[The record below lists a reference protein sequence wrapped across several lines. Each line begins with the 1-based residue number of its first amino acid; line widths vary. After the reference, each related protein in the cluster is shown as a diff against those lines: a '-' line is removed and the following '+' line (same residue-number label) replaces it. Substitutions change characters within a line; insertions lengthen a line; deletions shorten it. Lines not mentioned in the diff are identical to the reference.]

1 MTNVLLS
8 ETPDWSGVI
17 ASISKRLSSNLS
29 KKKSKKKSEKLISSQ
44 KNDDE
49 TNLNMVTA
57 CIDVIIDVMRI
68 YGLARP
74 VGKKRWSVEKR
85 KSFHSRYT
93 DSYSK
98 SINLWMDYVGIGNS
112 TKWKDLMKYKICA
125 FFACVFSQD
134 CPPVPKGLTGKL
146 ACPGFLLCG
155 VFKHWMQRILS
166 SNRDNLESFA
176 VSILQ
181 SKKGA
186 PPLSENAVLKSRFDT
201 FVQLTSE
208 PKQMGAFTLERT
220 CRSELEWDM
229 GKDLD
234 WILQQE
240 PLALKFNDIPV
251 LGWEDETGFATSE
264 GLRGHTINRKT
275 VEEQLRRTAREIF
288 KNKKMTPEDIYS
300 AFVPSTSAN
309 YNYSRNGMGALGS
322 FYDNIPEAGKCQS
335 LLKTDIGFTTLH
347 EELPTMYGKQLVEQ
361 VQRLEESL
369 NSDDPLLKQKDKE
382 TVGLLFDATEVEEKW
397 KGAYDHLWF
406 KSFNEP
412 PVTKT
417 VGLTEPLKVRVIT
430 CGPPILYTVM
440 KPFQKY
446 LWKTLKS
453 MKVFK
458 LIGETITA
466 ENIFESLGFLPEGF
480 EFISGDYKA
489 STDNLH
495 SWVSEILSEEIMGCL
510 STNSTDINPEFMSQ
524 ASILMK
530 RSLTQ
535 HILENPIFGLEYD
548 DSYGIDRDT
557 FDKYKVIAALLQ
569 KEGQLMGSI
578 TSFPFLCIANAAL
591 CRYAMEISEN
601 RRWSLRDVPLL
612 CNGDDC
618 ILKVRKC
625 IGRLAWE
632 MVTKFGGLE
641 SSVGKTYFSDKF
653 AVMNSVHFNYK
664 PASWTE
670 EATNPF
676 HEVAY
681 VNLGLVYGQKKSG
694 VRGKPVEA
702 LGALHHKLFET
713 CPSRCWKRA
722 NRRFLKVNRSIL
734 EEYEQ
739 PWYLPKWC
747 GGIGLRRP
755 DDYAGTFDRVVVFSI
770 MKTLKEKGTFSLD
783 HDVPRLVKDEP
794 EWKMF
799 ALAQR
804 DLRKS
809 YGWMDKQA
817 YKTIIYDDT
826 ERDLESEALKLRNWM
841 IVEQLFTKPLG
852 LAMGHDYGDT
862 EMDANRLYVGAP
874 DPGFAERKSKTR
886 HHNVNMWKFHILKII
901 SDSGL
906 YQECC
911 RNLPTWGEI
920 ETLRYDYSIPV
931 FDVRV

>member
-1 MTNVLLS
+1 MELMTNALLS
-8 ETPDWSGVI
+8 ETPDWSSAI
-17 ASISKRLSSNLS
+17 ADIFKRL
-29 KKKSKKKSEKLISSQ
+29 KTKSKLERKKLLSPKI
-44 KNDDE
+44 DDSG
-49 TNLNMVTA
+49 TNLQMVTL
-57 CIDVIIDVMRI
+57 CIETIIDVMRI

-74 VGKKRWSVEKR
+74 SGKKTWDKQKR
-85 KSFHSRYT
+85 NLFRRHYQASISE
-93 DSYSK
+93 

-112 TKWKDLMKYKICA
+112 TKWKDLMKYKLCA

-155 VFKHWMQRILS
+155 VFKNWMRQILS
-166 SNRDNLESFA
+166 SNRENLESFA

-208 PKQMGAFTLERT
+208 PKQMGAFTLERP
-220 CRSELEWDM
+220 CRSENEWNM

-234 WILQQE
+234 WMIQQE
-240 PLALKFNDIPV
+240 PQALKLKFNDVPV
-251 LGWEDETGFATSE
+251 LGWESESGFSKSE

-288 KNKKMTPEDIYS
+288 KNKKMTPEDIYK
-300 AFVPSTSAN
+300 AFVPSSSAN
-309 YNYSRNGMGALGS
+309 YNYSRGNMGAIGS
-322 FYDNIPEAGKCQS
+322 FYDNVPEAGNCHS

-361 VQRLEESL
+361 KRELEESL
-369 NSDDPLLKQKDKE
+369 YSEDPLLKQKDKE

-453 MKVFK
+453 MKVFR

-480 EFISGDYKA
+480 EFVSGDYKA

-510 STNSTDINPEFMSQ
+510 SANSLDVNPEFMAQ

-535 HILENPIFGLEYD
+535 HILENPICGLEYD

-557 FDKYKVIAALLQ
+557 FEKYKVVAALLQ

-601 RRWSLRDVPLL
+601 RKWSLRNVPLL

-676 HEVAY
+676 REVKY

-713 CPSRCWKRA
+713 CPSHCWKRA
-722 NRRFLKVNRSIL
+722 NRRFLKVNRKIL
-734 EEYEQ
+734 SEFQ
-739 PWYLPKWC
+739 LPWYLPKWC
-747 GGIGLRRP
+747 GGIGLKRP
-755 DDYAGTFDRVVVFSI
+755 NEHDSSYDRIIVFSI

-783 HDVPRLVKDEP
+783 HDVPRFVKDEP
-794 EWKMF
+794 NWRMF
-799 ALAQR
+799 LLAQR

-817 YKTIIYDDT
+817 YRTIIYDDT

-852 LAMGHDYGDT
+852 LALGHTYSDPEDEANKLYT
-862 EMDANRLYVGAP
+862 EP
-874 DPGFAERKSKTR
+874 DPGLDSRKRKVR
-886 HHNVNMWKFHILKII
+886 NHNENMWKFHNKKII
-901 SDSGL
+901 SDRQL
-906 YQECC
+906 FDECR
-911 RNLPTWGEI
+911 RNAPTDEEI

>member
-1 MTNVLLS
+1 
-8 ETPDWSGVI
+8 
-17 ASISKRLSSNLS
+17 
-29 KKKSKKKSEKLISSQ
+29 
-44 KNDDE
+44 
-49 TNLNMVTA
+49 
-57 CIDVIIDVMRI
+57 
-68 YGLARP
+68 
-74 VGKKRWSVEKR
+74 
-85 KSFHSRYT
+85 
-93 DSYSK
+93 
-98 SINLWMDYVGIGNS
+98 
-112 TKWKDLMKYKICA
+112 
-125 FFACVFSQD
+125 
-134 CPPVPKGLTGKL
+134 
-146 ACPGFLLCG
+146 
-155 VFKHWMQRILS
+155 
-166 SNRDNLESFA
+166 
-176 VSILQ
+176 
-181 SKKGA
+181 
-186 PPLSENAVLKSRFDT
+186 
-201 FVQLTSE
+201 
-208 PKQMGAFTLERT
+208 
-220 CRSELEWDM
+220 
-229 GKDLD
+229 
-234 WILQQE
+234 
-240 PLALKFNDIPV
+240 LKFNDIPV
-251 LGWEDETGFATSE
+251 LGWESESGFTTSE

-288 KNKKMTPEDIYS
+288 GKEKMTPEDIYR
-300 AFVPSTSAN
+300 AFIPSTSAN
-309 YNYSRNGMGALGS
+309 YNYSRSGRGAMGA
-322 FYDNIPEAGKCQS
+322 FYDNVPEAGNCHN

-361 VQRLEESL
+361 KKRLEESL
-369 NSDDPLLKQKDKE
+369 HSEDPFLKQKDKE
-382 TVGLLFDATEVEEKW
+382 AVGLLFDATEVEEKW

-453 MKVFK
+453 KKVFR

-480 EFISGDYKA
+480 EFVSGDYKA

-495 SWVSEILSEEIMGCL
+495 SWVSEILSEEIMKCL
-510 STNSTDINPEFMSQ
+510 SANSTDINPEFMAQ

-535 HILENPIFGLEYD
+535 HILENPIAGLEYD

-591 CRYAMEISEN
+591 CRYAMEISED
-601 RRWSLRDVPLL
+601 RKWSLRNVPLL

-618 ILKVRKC
+618 ILKMRKC
-625 IGRLAWE
+625 IGRLTWE

-676 HEVAY
+676 TEVKY

-694 VRGKPVEA
+694 VRGKPLEA

-713 CPSRCWKRA
+713 CPSRYWKRA
-722 NRRFLKVNRSIL
+722 NRKFLSVNRSIL
-734 EEYEQ
+734 TRYEL

-747 GGIGLRRP
+747 GGIGLKRP
-755 DDYAGTFDRVVVFSI
+755 DDYDNTFDRLVVFSI
-770 MKTLKEKGTFSLD
+770 MKTLKLHGSFSRNQQ
-783 HDVPRLVKDEP
+783 VPELVQDEP
-794 EWKMF
+794 NWRMF
-799 ALAQR
+799 LLARR
-804 DLRKS
+804 DIRKS
-809 YGWMDKQA
+809 YGWMGNQN
-817 YKTIIYDDT
+817 YKTIIYDET

-841 IVEQLFTKPLG
+841 IIEQLFTKPLG
-852 LAMGHDYGDT
+852 YAMGHDYGDD
-862 EMDANRLYVGAP
+862 EMDANKLYTEP
-874 DPGFAERKSKTR
+874 DPGQEDRKEKVRNHNEKMWWIHCAKILRYKTL
-886 HHNVNMWKFHILKII
+886 ME
-901 SDSGL
+901 
-906 YQECC
+906 ECT
-911 RNLPTWGEI
+911 RNIPSYEDI
-920 ETLRYDYSIPV
+920 ESIRYDYSIPT